1 MFFPVTSGRSSTYGR
16 RVLAADD
23 ERVVALIEAVQAG
36 DHDRLARLL
45 AEHPEVAT
53 ERHGDAEMSRTALH
67 VVADWPGH
75 WPRGDETV
83 ALLVAAGAPVDGR
96 FAGPHQETPLHW
108 AASSDD
114 VAVLDALLD
123 AGGDIE
129 ADGAVLTGGTP
140 LSDAVV
146 YAQWAAARRLVERG
160 AAMTLW
166 QAAALG
172 EVAALEGMLAGTAY
186 EQADL
191 DNACWHACRAG
202 RVACAQV
209 LVDHGA
215 DLEWLGYE
223 GLTARAAGLQSGDPA
238 LALWLAAR

>member
-1 MFFPVTSGRSSTYGR
+1 VLRRSVA

-23 ERVVALIEAVQAG
+23 VRVVALIEAVQAG
-36 DHDRLARLL
+36 DVDRLAQLL
-45 AEHPEVAT
+45 AQHPEVAT

-75 WPRGDETV
+75 WPRGAESV
-83 ALLVAAGAPVDGR
+83 ALLAAAGAPVDGR
-96 FAGPHQETPLHW
+96 FAGPHRQTPLHW

-114 VAVLDALLD
+114 VDVLDALLD
-123 AGGDIE
+123 AGADIE

-140 LSDAVV
+140 LADGVV

-166 QAAALG
+166 QAVALG
-172 EVAALEGMLAGTAY
+172 EVAALEGLLAGTAY

-202 RVACAQV
+202 RLACVEV
-209 LVDHGA
+209 LAARGA
-215 DLEWLGYE
+215 DLDWLGYD
-223 GLTARAAGLQSGDPA
+223 GLTTRAAGLESGDPA
-238 LALWLAAR
+238 LAAWLASH

>member
-1 MFFPVTSGRSSTYGR
+1 M
-16 RVLAADD
+16 LASDD
-23 ERVVALIEAVQAG
+23 ARIVALTDAVRDG
-36 DHDRLARLL
+36 DLERLAQVL

-53 ERHGDAEMSRTALH
+53 ERHGDAEESRTALH
-67 VVADWPGH
+67 VVAAWPGH
-75 WPRGDETV
+75 WPHGAESV

-96 FAGPHQETPLHW
+96 FAGPHRETALHW

-123 AGGDIE
+123 AGADIE

-146 YAQWAAARRLVERG
+146 FAQWGAARRLVERG

-166 QAAALG
+166 QGAALG
-172 EVAALEGMLAGTAY
+172 EVEMLVGLLERTAY
-186 EQADL
+186 AQADL

-202 RVACAQV
+202 RLACVEV
-209 LVDHGA
+209 LAARGA
-215 DLEWLGYE
+215 DLDWLGYE
-223 GLTARAAGLQSGDPA
+223 GLTTRDAGLESGDAA
-238 LALWLAAR
+238 LVAWLGSPP

>member
-1 MFFPVTSGRSSTYGR
+1 MSRPVTSVRSAAYGR
-16 RVLAADD
+16 GVLAADD
-23 ERVVALIEAVQAG
+23 ERVAALIEAVQAG
-36 DHDRLARLL
+36 DHDRLAQLL

-75 WPRGDETV
+75 WSNGAQSV

-96 FAGPHQETPLHW
+96 FAGPHRETPLHW

-114 VAVLDALLD
+114 VAVLDALID
-123 AGGDIE
+123 AGADIE

-140 LSDAVV
+140 LADAVV

-160 AAMTLW
+160 AVMTIW

-202 RVACAQV
+202 RAACAQV
-209 LVDHGA
+209 LVERGA
-215 DLEWLGYE
+215 DVEWRGYE
-223 GLTARAAGLQSGDPA
+223 GLTTRAAGMQAGDPA
-238 LALWLAAR
+238 LEEWLAAR